1 MKCKETIRRLS
12 DLLDGE
18 LDPALVTEL
27 NRHLEL
33 CDDCRLVVDTT
44 RKTIRIYCHTEP
56 LPLPAEVQERLENAL
71 REKMKRA
78 T

>member
-18 LDPALVTEL
+18 LDPALVADL
-27 NRHLEL
+27 NRHLEE

-44 RKTIRIYCHTEP
+44 RKTIRIYCHAEP
-56 LPLPAEVQERLENAL
+56 LPLPVEVQKRLERAL
-71 REKMKRA
+71 RERMSRP